1 MAKYKNQNG
10 QWSFSLSLLCTLH
23 FAFTVFLLPFVST
36 LCATSAAAQDL
47 QQVIE
52 GAKKEGQVRVYSS
65 MQKETSRPVLDAF
78 RKKYPFIT
86 KVDHHRFTGL
96 EESERVIAEL
106 RVGRVDMD
114 VLLVRS
120 ELWDRHKPF
129 LTSTSWKALGVPED
143 RIKKGGMETIWAGG
157 SISGIAYNTKLVP
170 PDRAPQSWDDCVDPR
185 WKGKIISYARP
196 IFMMHL
202 MPAWG
207 EERVLQFARKMAAND
222 IIWDRDQTGAM
233 DKLADGEVPLY
244 CGGDHVRYFRVQSQG
259 APVKLVNPEP
269 VPMSEGRGL
278 SLIKA
283 AKNPN
288 AGKLFMAFMSS
299 NDTQLLIDKFESR
312 GHRSVPGTRAHE
324 LTKGKKISEFTE
336 EWDLKSN
343 ELSKKV
349 IEAWG
354 FPVAK

>member
-86 KVDHHRFTGL
+86 KIDHHRFTGL

-129 LTSTSWKALGVPED
+129 LAPPVDWKPLGVPED
-143 RIKKGGMETIWAGG
+143 RIKKSGM
-157 SISGIAYNTKLVP
+157 
-170 PDRAPQSWDDCVDPR
+170 
-185 WKGKIISYARP
+185 ARP
-196 IFMMHL
+196 GGKGAEKL
-202 MPAWG
+202 GRLRRSPV
-207 EERVLQFARKMAAND
+207 ERKNHRLRS
-222 IIWDRDQTGAM
+222 
-233 DKLADGEVPLY
+233 ADFHDASDAGL
-244 CGGDHVRYFRVQSQG
+244 
-259 APVKLVNPEP
+259 
-269 VPMSEGRGL
+269 GRG
-278 SLIKA
+278 KGHPVCE
-283 AKNPN
+283 KN
-288 AGKLFMAFMSS
+288 GS
-299 NDTQLLIDKFESR
+299 
-312 GHRSVPGTRAHE
+312 
-324 LTKGKKISEFTE
+324 
-336 EWDLKSN
+336 
-343 ELSKKV
+343 
-349 IEAWG
+349 
-354 FPVAK
+354 